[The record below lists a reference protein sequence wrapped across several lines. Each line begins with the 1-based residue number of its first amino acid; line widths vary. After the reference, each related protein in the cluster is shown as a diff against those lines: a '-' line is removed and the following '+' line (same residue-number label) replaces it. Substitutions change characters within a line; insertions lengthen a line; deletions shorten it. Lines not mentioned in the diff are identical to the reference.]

1 MKMPEMHRRILASAG
16 TGKTFLLTRAYLNA
30 LLGIPLFSL
39 FGERPDTTGKNEACD
54 ISEILTITFT
64 DAAAGE
70 MKSRI
75 LWLLKD
81 LQKALSS
88 GESEG
93 LLSQDPLT
101 WEIIHNL
108 NPEIRGQLL
117 SHIRSSRMKQ
127 DRIRISTIHS
137 FAQSVLNKN
146 ADLLKRDQFRI
157 LTPREADELIQKI
170 YGSYFSGNPD
180 QEKRMLSFL
189 DAVGEYKGRDLI
201 NTWCINAEA
210 RRVTR
215 KFRQSLEEGDS
226 TLLSMAFCK
235 ELLLRKHLPTMQKI
249 GRLKEDI
256 LQMYPEEIQEKIAD
270 IYNQLDNF
278 GTNQETRLNIDINF
292 TRKPWNSIEKENRI
306 PLDILREALKDLSCS
321 IPPDDDL
328 ENRRREILDII
339 QFLED
344 FYSAYRQQLEISQ
357 KVDYDLMIDL
367 ATEANHGGRQN
378 FRYIFLDEFQD
389 TSPTL
394 WEFAKNTASAKTKF
408 FLVGDEKQA
417 IYSFNGGD
425 PSIILNICRELKNCE
440 TRELTNNYRSHPFII
455 DFYNHF
461 FSSVFRIKR
470 YPEYPMIASG
480 KKKVEDETASVGFF
494 FSFKDKENGDTAT
507 NHLKAL
513 AAWIQ
518 KLERGEMEIYA
529 QISRS
534 MREKE
539 SAIAILLMNSSLAR
553 PLAMYLRDLG
563 VETRMLSSFWESGEV
578 RDIFFFMKTI
588 VLLARERRGGFT
600 KEERY
605 YITGGLKS
613 HYLGYNDEEILR
625 LIPALKSARW
635 EESTAARQ
643 EILNPLFERKIPQMI
658 FSANIVSAI
667 QFIIDEMDILSAL
680 AAHPD
685 YEDRAVNLE
694 KFLEYAAEFLSSR
707 GSSLEEF
714 LEETE
719 YYILHGGD
727 SPKGSQNDKEI
738 VSPVYIGTIHSAKG
752 LEYPM
757 VIIPQLEKNFS
768 RQGKSMG
775 LIWEKYL
782 WQKETGN
789 FADNSKESMQEIFSA
804 GIPLEDK
811 SQNPYA
817 EITRAMVNYKK
828 EEEYLRQLYV
838 AITRAKNHLVFT
850 GIIPDSLLAEYGQFP
865 PAKHFSP
872 VSSFLSYF
880 IHTSDLLTV
889 EAGADPRRRWAEKK
903 EIRLG
908 EKSFPAHFFHAQE
921 YLDSGRRNTSQ
932 PRKRVTP
939 EDYLEKWEY
948 PKPDSGRAAG
958 QMEKN
963 QNLPPAMQPES
974 SRIHGILFHDLI
986 ARYFSELAGSGLPE
1000 KFLRENKPNPG
1011 TEKILVKWKNN
1022 FINHE
1027 IYGEILRAEEKYFE
1041 FPIEISFKGG
1051 ERKKMYADLIFRT
1064 ADGKYCILDFK
1075 TGKVDTESDARE
1087 VTTGSGYD
1095 RQLDEYRT
1103 ALGSIFP
1110 AQKFTKVIYYCA
1122 ISFLEY
1128 LD

>member
-1 MKMPEMHRRILASAG
+1 MPEMHRRILASAG
-16 TGKTFLLTRAYLNA
+16 TGKTFLLTRAYINA
-30 LLGIPLFSL
+30 LLGIPIFSL
-39 FGERPDTTGKNEACD
+39 FGEKPDTMEKSEPCD
-54 ISEILTITFT
+54 VSEILTITFT

-75 LWLLKD
+75 LALLKD

-101 WEIIHNL
+101 WEIIQNL

-117 SHIRSSRMKQ
+117 SHIRNSRMKQ
-127 DRIRISTIHS
+127 NRMRVSTIHS

-146 ADLLKRDQFRI
+146 ADLLKRDKFQI

-170 YGSYFSGNPD
+170 YGSFFSGNPD
-180 QEKRMLSFL
+180 QEKRIVSFL
-189 DAVGEYKGRDLI
+189 DAVGEYKGKDI
-201 NTWCINAEA
+201 IKTWCTNAEA

-215 KFRQSLEEGDS
+215 KFKQSQEEGDS
-226 TLLSMAFCK
+226 TLLSLAFCK
-235 ELLLRKHLPTMQKI
+235 ELLLRKHLPTIQKI
-249 GRLKEDI
+249 GRLKEDL
-256 LQMYPEEIQEKIAD
+256 LQMYPEPIQEKIAD
-270 IYNQLDNF
+270 IYHQLDSF
-278 GTNQETRLNIDINF
+278 GTNQETKLNIDINF
-292 TRKPWNSIEKENRI
+292 RSKPWNSIEKENRI
-306 PLDILREALKDLSCS
+306 PLEILREALGGLSCP
-321 IPPDDDL
+321 IPPEDEL

-344 FYSAYRQQLEISQ
+344 FYSEYRRELDVSQ

-367 ATEANHGGRQN
+367 ATEANRGGRQN

-389 TSPTL
+389 TSPAL
-394 WEFAKNTASAKTKF
+394 WEFAKNIASENTKF

-440 TRELTNNYRSHPFII
+440 TKELTRNFRSHPFII
-455 DFYNHF
+455 EFYNHF
-461 FSSVFRIKR
+461 FSSLFKIKR
-470 YPEYPMIASG
+470 YPEYPMITYG
-480 KKKVEDETASVGFF
+480 KKGVEDETASVGFF

-518 KLERGEMEIYA
+518 KIKTGELETYEDITRL
-529 QISRS
+529 
-534 MREKE
+534 MREKK
-539 SAIAILLMNSSLAR
+539 SAIAVLLMNSQMAR
-553 PLAMYLRDLG
+553 PLAMHLRDLG
-563 VETRMLSSFWESGEV
+563 VETRMLSSFWESREV
-578 RDIFFFMKTI
+578 RELFFFLKTI
-588 VLLARERRGGFT
+588 VLLSRERVGSFT

-613 HYLGYNDEEILR
+613 HYLGFADEEVLR
-625 LIPALKSARW
+625 LILALKSSQW
-635 EESTAARQ
+635 EESKAAR
-643 EILNPLFERKIPQMI
+643 EKILDPLLKRKIPQMI
-658 FSANIVSAI
+658 FSANIVSALQYI
-667 QFIIDEMDILSAL
+667 MDEMDILSAL
-680 AAHPD
+680 ASYPD

-694 KFLEYAAEFLSSR
+694 KFLEYATEFLSTRS
-707 GSSLEEF
+707 SSLEEF

-727 SPKGSQNDKEI
+727 SPGGKNDKEI
-738 VSPVYIGTIHSAKG
+738 ISPVYIGTIHSAKG

-768 RQGKSMG
+768 QQGKSIG
-775 LIWEKYL
+775 LIWEKYI

-789 FADNSKESMQEIFSA
+789 SAGKSKENLQEIFSA

-811 SQNPYA
+811 TQNPYA
-817 EITRAMVNYKK
+817 DITRVMVNFKK

-850 GIIPDSLLAEYGQFP
+850 GIIPDSLLAEKGQLP
-865 PAKHFSP
+865 PVKHFSP

-880 IHTSDLLTV
+880 IYTSDLLTV
-889 EAGADPRRRWAEKK
+889 ALGENPQSRWAEKK
-903 EIRLG
+903 EIQLG
-908 EKSFPAHFFHAQE
+908 EKSFPAQFFHAQDF
-921 YLDSGRRNTSQ
+921 LDCGTRNT
-932 PRKRVTP
+932 PPTRKRVTP

-948 PKPDSGRAAG
+948 PKPDSEKAGG

-963 QNLPPAMQPES
+963 QSPPALQPES
-974 SRIHGILFHDLI
+974 PRIQGILFHDLV
-986 ARYFSELAGSGLPE
+986 ARYFSELASPGLPQ

-1011 TEKILVKWKNN
+1011 MEKILIKWKND

-1027 IYGEILRAEEKYFE
+1027 IYGEILGSQEKYFE
-1041 FPIEISFKGG
+1041 FPIEISIPGG
-1051 ERKKMYADLIFRT
+1051 QRKKMYADLIFRT

-1075 TGKVDTESDARE
+1075 TGKVDTEGDARKL
-1087 VTTGSGYD
+1087 TIQYGYD
-1095 RQLDEYRT
+1095 RQLDEYQA
-1103 ALGSIFP
+1103 ALDGTFP
-1110 AQKFTKVIYYCA
+1110 EQKFTKAIYHCS